1 MSKFPVMSPEPS
13 SRPRPK
19 VNWRRMIVQK
29 GMNKPPGVMHLL
41 RRAGLHW
48 FPSPLLGILAAAF
61 WLPSCVWAQA
71 VAEYSAVT
79 SNAGMEANRAKN
91 AAPLFPALSSQT
103 ENKLIHLPLRN
114 SPSPEVVN
122 RRALEER
129 AGKDAAKLLLRS
141 LPTGAQVW
149 IDGAFVGNAPMLLLL
164 APEKYVIEMR
174 GARLEYASQSVA
186 LLPRETKETVLRL
199 ATKYPAQVRLR

>member
-1 MSKFPVMSPEPS
+1 MRVKKDMDKAPG
-13 SRPRPK
+13 
-19 VNWRRMIVQK
+19 
-29 GMNKPPGVMHLL
+29 GMYLL

-48 FPSPLLGILAAAF
+48 LLLLLLWILAAAF

-71 VAEYSAVT
+71 VTEYSAVT
-79 SNAGMEANRAKN
+79 SNAGVEVNRAKN
-91 AAPLFPALSSQT
+91 AAPLFPASSSQDG
-103 ENKLIHLPLRN
+103 NKLTHLPLRN
-114 SPSPEVVN
+114 SPPLEAVN

-149 IDGAFVGNAPMLLLL
+149 IDGAFVGNAPMLVLL
-164 APEKYVIEMR
+164 APRKYVIEMR